1 MTDTEKMRIGIKDS
15 DQLSQFIKDVIV
27 MPMEHKITGNVT
39 IHFLEGE
46 IRAVEINQHTRVLSQ
61 ITFFKE
67 VK

>member
-1 MTDTEKMRIGIKDS
+1 MTDPEKMRIGTKDAA
-15 DQLSQFIKDVIV
+15 QLSQFIKDVIV

-39 IHFLEGE
+39 IHFLDGE
-46 IRAVEINQHTRVLSQ
+46 IRGVEIKQHTKVLSK